1 MNSIQTSFSYLEGN
15 SYEIGRRQGEE
26 IKKIPKDS

>member
-1 MNSIQTSFSYLEGN
+1 MNSIQASFSYLEGN

-26 IKKIPKDS
+26 IKKES

>member
-1 MNSIQTSFSYLEGN
+1 MNSIQASFSYLEGN

-26 IKKIPKDS
+26 IKKILMQ

>member
-1 MNSIQTSFSYLEGN
+1 MKETIQASFSYLEGT

-26 IKKIPKDS
+26 IKRIL